1 MTEFTE
7 ELKSLHTQLVD
18 SMEGYRAAL
27 EELQDPKVSA
37 LVSGMIAMRSA
48 HHRQLDQCL
57 HAMGEVP
64 DESGSFMSNIH
75 RTIIKIRSVFT
86 GVDENIVP
94 GLIDGESRILE
105 QYGDCIR
112 AGDRPDVVEVLQ
124 RQSRELAQKI
134 HEMEALRKAAT

>member
-18 SMEGYRAAL
+18 SLEGYQVAL
-27 EELQDPKVSA
+27 QESEDPKVSA
-37 LVSGMIAMRSA
+37 LVSGMIAMRSS

-64 DESGSFMSNIH
+64 DESGSFMSNVH

-94 GLIDGESRILE
+94 GLIDGESRILK
-105 QYGDCIR
+105 QYGESIR
-112 AGDRPDVVEVLQ
+112 AGDPPDVVEMLQ
-124 RQSRELAQKI
+124 QQTSDLAQKI
-134 HEMEALRKAAT
+134 HEMEAVQKATS

>member
-1 MTEFTE
+1 
-7 ELKSLHTQLVD
+7 
-18 SMEGYRAAL
+18 
-27 EELQDPKVSA
+27 
-37 LVSGMIAMRSA
+37 
-48 HHRQLDQCL
+48 
-57 HAMGEVP
+57 
-64 DESGSFMSNIH
+64 MSNIH